1 MHASF
6 PVAQDRSHGADLP
19 TGPCGETPFDL
30 VVNHS
35 EYTMHIPSSLQR
47 LSFATS
53 KAMIECAHDL
63 IARRARE
70 HVAANG
76 VFRLVLSGGTTP
88 LPLYRRF
95 TETAHAPDI
104 PWEQTEIFWGDERMV
119 DPGSEQSNYGQAA
132 SIFLNKV
139 RVAQRNI
146 HRMHGES
153 HDPELA
159 AQNYEYTIAGS
170 FGLPAFPAAWDQ
182 SAPLMFPRFDIVL
195 LGMGPDG
202 HTASIF
208 PGSPAL
214 DTRRWVLPVPPPE
227 IPPRV
232 PRLTMTAPLLSS
244 AKTVIFLVAA
254 KGKEAALERIHA
266 PSTQG
271 SWLPAGCIGAHKEL
285 FWLILR

>member
-1 MHASF
+1 M
-6 PVAQDRSHGADLP
+6 R
-19 TGPCGETPFDL
+19 
-30 VVNHS
+30 
-35 EYTMHIPSSLQR
+35 IPSSLQR
-47 LSFATS
+47 LSFS
-53 KAMIECAHDL
+53 SSEAMVDFASDL
-63 IARRARE
+63 IARRAQE
-70 HVAANG
+70 HVVANG
-76 VFRLVLSGGTTP
+76 IFRLVLSGGTSP

-95 TETAHAPDI
+95 ADTANPPDI

-119 DPGSEQSNYGQAA
+119 DPESEHSNYGLAA

-153 HDPELA
+153 KHPELA

-182 SAPLMFPRFDIVL
+182 SGPLMFPRFDIVL

-214 DTRRWVLPVPPPE
+214 DTRRWVLPVSCPE

-244 AKTVIFLVAA
+244 ARTVIFLVGA
-254 KGKEAALERIHA
+254 KGKQAALERVHA
-266 PSTQG
+266 SSSGQRT
-271 SWLPAGCIGAHKEL
+271 WLPAGCIGAEKEL